1 MARPA
6 RRLPGPGVV
15 GRAVVGAAV
24 VALLLL
30 LAGCVTV
37 VPGRVVGSERTKQ
50 TNVSDQQLHIV
61 GATDGA
67 VDTQTRNALADLQA
81 FWSGQFPSVFDKQ
94 FTPLQG
100 GYFSVDPNNID
111 PATYPQGIGCG
122 SDPKDVENNAFYCQ
136 ARNEPHSDSI
146 SYDRTFLAELAGKY
160 GRFLPDLVMA
170 HEFGHAVQTRV
181 GGPDSSIAVET
192 QADCYAGAWTK
203 WVSEG
208 KASHTSLQQSEL
220 DQLLRGYLL
229 LRDPIGTPSGAQ
241 SAHGS
246 GFDRV
251 SAFQEGFDN
260 GATDCRDDF
269 GPDRV
274 FTQSQFTSDSDFQ
287 NQGNAPY
294 SDLQNLMNTGFTE
307 FWQQEF
313 PTTFGKQFTAPT
325 LQPFASKPPSV
336 CGNQDLDLVFCE
348 KGPLVGYDEP
358 DLTKPAYE
366 IGDYAVVT
374 AVAIPY
380 GLDVRNQIGR
390 SAHDSKAYQ
399 SSVCLAGWFSNAV
412 SAGQVKDV
420 QISPGD
426 LDESVQFL
434 LKYGQD
440 PKVLPGVDQSGFQLV
455 DTFRKGFLQGAPAC
469 DVGA

>member
-1 MARPA
+1 MPRPA
-6 RRLPGPGVV
+6 RLLLGP
-15 GRAVVGAAV
+15 AVVV
-24 VALLLL
+24 LLLL
-30 LAGCVTV
+30 LSGCVMV
-37 VPGRVVGSERTKQ
+37 VPGRLQSQPNSRPD
-50 TNVSDQQLHIV
+50 VSDSQIHIV
-61 GATDGA
+61 GATDAA
-67 VDTQTRNALADLQA
+67 VDTRTRDALADLQT
-81 FWSGQFPSVFDKQ
+81 FWTDQFPSVFGKQ

-111 PATYPQGIGCG
+111 PATYPQGIGCS
-122 SDPKDVENNAFYCQ
+122 SDPKDVENNAFYCR
-136 ARNEPHSDSI
+136 APNTAHSDSI
-146 SYDRTFLAELAGKY
+146 SYDRTFLDELATKY

-181 GGPDSSIAVET
+181 GGPNASIAVET
-192 QADCYAGAWTK
+192 QADCYAGAWAK
-203 WVSEG
+203 WVADG

-229 LRDPIGTPSGAQ
+229 LRDPIGTPSGAD

-251 SAFQEGFDN
+251 SAFQEGFDT

-269 GPDRV
+269 GPRRV
-274 FTQSQFTSDSDFQ
+274 FTQSQFTSDADFA
-287 NQGNAPY
+287 NQGNAAY
-294 SDLQNLMNTGFTE
+294 SDLQDLMNTSFPE
-307 FWQQEF
+307 FWKQQF
-313 PTTFGKQFTAPT
+313 SATFGKSFTAPK
-325 LQPFASKPPSV
+325 LQPFSSKPPSD
-336 CGNQDLDLVFCE
+336 CGNQDLDVLYCS

-358 DLTKPAYE
+358 DLTKPAYDD

-380 GLDVRNQIGR
+380 GLDVRDQLGR
-390 SAHDSKAYQ
+390 SAHDSAAYR
-399 SSVCLAGWFSNAV
+399 SSVCLAGWFSAAV
-412 SAGQVKDV
+412 SAGQVSTV

-434 LKYGQD
+434 LRYGQD
-440 PKVLPGVDQSGFQLV
+440 AKVLPGVDQSGFQLV
-455 DTFRKGFLQGAPAC
+455 DTFRKGFLQGGSAC

>member
-1 MARPA
+1 MPRPA
-6 RRLPGPGVV
+6 RMLVGPVL
-15 GRAVVGAAV
+15 

-37 VPGRVVGSERTKQ
+37 VPGRVVQSAPDSQ
-50 TNVSDQQLHIV
+50 SNVSDGQLHIV
-61 GATDGA
+61 GATDGP
-67 VDTQTRNALADLQA
+67 VDTRTRNALADLQT
-81 FWSGQFPSVFDKQ
+81 FWSDQFPSVFRKP

-122 SDPKDVENNAFYCQ
+122 TDPKDVENNAFYCQ
-136 ARNEPHSDSI
+136 KANSAHSDSI
-146 SYDRTFLAELAGKY
+146 SYDRTFLKELGDKY
-160 GRFLPDLVMA
+160 GQFLPELVMA
-170 HEFGHAVQTRV
+170 HEFGHAVQARV

-192 QADCYAGAWTK
+192 QADCFAGAWTR
-203 WVSEG
+203 WVADR
-208 KASHTSLQQSEL
+208 KAAHTSLQQSEL

-229 LRDPIGTPSGAQ
+229 LRDPLGTPSEAQ
-241 SAHGS
+241 QAHGS
-246 GFDRV
+246 GFDRI
-251 SAFQEGFDN
+251 SAFQEGYD
-260 GATDCRDDF
+260 GGSTACRDDF

-274 FTQSQFTSDSDFQ
+274 FTQSQFTSDSDFA

-294 SDLQNLMNTGFTE
+294 ADLQNLMNTGFTE
-307 FWQQEF
+307 FWSQEF
-313 PTTFGKQFTAPT
+313 PATFGKQFAAPT
-325 LQPFASKPPSV
+325 LQPFASTPPAV
-336 CGNQDLDLVFCE
+336 CAPQDLDLVYCQ

-380 GLDVRNQIGR
+380 GLDVRDQLGR

-399 SSVCLAGWFSNAV
+399 SSVCLAGWFSQAV
-412 SAGQVKDV
+412 SIGQVKDV

-434 LKYGQD
+434 LRYGQD

-455 DTFRKGFLQGAPAC
+455 DTFRKGFLQQAKAC

>member
-6 RRLPGPGVV
+6 RTLLVSPVV
-15 GRAVVGAAV
+15 GPAV
-24 VALLLL
+24 VALMLL

-37 VPGRVVGSERTKQ
+37 VPGRLQTER
-50 TNVSDQQLHIV
+50 NSGPSVSDSQLHIV
-61 GATDGA
+61 GATTGA
-67 VDTQTRNALADLQA
+67 VDTQARNALADLQT
-81 FWSGQFPSVFDKQ
+81 FWTQQFPSVFGKQ

-111 PATYPQGIGCG
+111 PATYPQGVGCG

-146 SYDRTFLAELAGKY
+146 SYDRTFLGELASKY

-170 HEFGHAVQTRV
+170 HEFGHAVQTRI
-181 GGPDSSIAVET
+181 GGPDASIAVET
-192 QADCYAGAWTK
+192 QADCYAGAWTR
-203 WVSEG
+203 WVADG
-208 KASHTSLQQSEL
+208 KASHTSLQESEL
-220 DQLLRGYLL
+220 DQLLQGYLL

-251 SAFQEGFDN
+251 SAFQEGFDS
-260 GATDCRDDF
+260 GATACRDDF
-269 GPDRV
+269 GPERA
-274 FTQSQFTSDSDFQ
+274 FTQSQFTSDADFA

-294 SDLQNLMNTGFTE
+294 SDLQDLMSTSFPE
-307 FWQQEF
+307 FWQKQF
-313 PTTFGKQFTAPT
+313 AATFGKQFTAPQ
-325 LQPFASKPPSV
+325 LKPFSSKPPDT
-336 CGNQDLDLVFCE
+336 CGNQDLELVYCP

-358 DLTKPAYE
+358 DLTRPAYD

-380 GLDVRNQIGR
+380 GLDVRDQLGR
-390 SAHDSKAYQ
+390 SAHDSAAYR
-399 SSVCLAGWFSNAV
+399 SSVCLAGWFSAAV
-412 SAGQVKDV
+412 SAGQLTSV

-434 LKYGQD
+434 LRYGQD
-440 PKVLPGVDQSGFQLV
+440 SKVLPGVAQSGFQLV
-455 DTFRKGFLQGAPAC
+455 DTFRKGFLQGGTAC